1 MLIFALLLLVIRSR
15 SLGASEHMGPY
26 GEGAISNHQ
35 NVMGF
40 NINEAGR
47 RTSVVMKDRIDYL
60 QEECIYNMDSHRDP
74 ALDPPKELI
83 VNERYGIIYCN
94 VPKVGCT
101 NWKSVFL
108 KIGGIDDIRIKALQR
123 LPTNTRGRI
132 YLDYFHQYT
141 NISHRQFMLRKF
153 TKFMFSRHPF
163 TRVLSAFRDKL
174 APNNSLLFQRKW
186 PKQDVNWIERYGIPI
201 IEKYR
206 GAEAAAF
213 IKPNLRTKY
222 DLKFSE
228 FVDYLIDTNPL
239 SFDKHWNL
247 VSVMCRPCDVK
258 YDIIGKYET
267 LDDDADF
274 ILRSANVDPSVK
286 YPQAS
291 KSATN
296 SSSLDIL
303 KKYYSQLTRDQL
315 QKLYEV
321 YKRDFELFDYSL
333 EAFYK
338 YLS

>member
-1 MLIFALLLLVIRSR
+1 
-15 SLGASEHMGPY
+15 
-26 GEGAISNHQ
+26 
-35 NVMGF
+35 MGF
-40 NINEAGR
+40 NINEAGK
-47 RTSVVMKDRIDYL
+47 RTSVVMKNRLDYL

-101 NWKSVFL
+101 NWKNVFL

-141 NISHRQFMLRKF
+141 NISQRQFMLRKF

-174 APNNSLLFQRKW
+174 APNTSLLFQRKW

-206 GAEAAAF
+206 GAEAAAS
-213 IKPNLRTKY
+213 IKTNLRTKY
-222 DLKFSE
+222 DIKFSE

-303 KKYYSQLTRDQL
+303 KKYYSQLTRNQL

-321 YKRDFELFDYSL
+321 YKKDFELFDYSL
-333 EAFYK
+333 EVFYK